1 MSILNTARIHSQ
13 RGRGLLESLLCGAIL
28 AVLLAQTLPALS
40 QFTLRQRLQ
49 GVAQTVMADLQQ
61 ARAEAVRGG
70 ETVQFAFGQ
79 PGGGTCYVIHTGPIG
94 GCRCE
99 AQGRTSCNTDA
110 SVIKSAWLP
119 AERSVA
125 VRANVRNLSF
135 HGRQGVV
142 TSTGSIDLE
151 IDKATAVRHVVSI
164 AGRVRSCAPYGS
176 IAGLK
181 SCQG

>member
-1 MSILNTARIHSQ
+1 MASFNAARIHSQ
-13 RGRGLLESLLCGAIL
+13 HGRGLLESLLCGAIL
-28 AVLLAQTLPALS
+28 AILVAQALPALN
-40 QFTLRQRLQ
+40 QFVLRQRLQ

-70 ETVQFAFGQ
+70 ESVQFAIGQ
-79 PGGGTCYVIHTGPIG
+79 PSGGTCYVIHTGPVG

-99 AQGRTSCNTDA
+99 AQGRSVCSGEA
-110 SVIKSAWLP
+110 SVIKNIWLP
-119 AERSVA
+119 AERAVT

-135 HGRQGVV
+135 HARQGMV

-151 IDKATAVRHVVSI
+151 IDKAVAVRHVVSI

-181 SCQG
+181 PCQS